1 MGVVSLTFTL
11 TMMLSEVPMLIASL
25 GRVSAGQLLGGRF
38 LPMIILSREVSLS

>member
-1 MGVVSLTFTL
+1 MGVVSLTFAL

-25 GRVSAGQLLGGRF
+25 GRVSGQLLGGRF